1 MAPEGRICQSI
12 LVIVMDNKLIFENWR
27 KFRHRSNISIHDL
40 TTEEI
45 QAARTLNEMKVPLIL
60 ALTTDLDL
68 PVAEGRASVSRTNKK
83 SSARDNARRQKE
95 LLTFLGIDPDT
106 KVDDLTPEKREEYDD
121 FLSAIKHMQKKKRD
135 AYGEFGIFGKAGQG
149 NLAATEVSKLP
160 FINKIPGVKSL
171 LSKLFGRTDV
181 SVADVINAVGS
192 LAIT

>member
-1 MAPEGRICQSI
+1 M
-12 LVIVMDNKLIFENWR
+12 NTKLIFENWR
-27 KFRHRSNISIHDL
+27 QFRHRSNISIHDL
-40 TTEEI
+40 TAEEI

-83 SSARDNARRQKE
+83 NSARDNARRREE
-95 LLTFLGIDPDT
+95 LLTFLGIDADT
-106 KVDDLTPEKREEYDD
+106 KVDDLTPEDREEYDD

-171 LSKLFGRTDV
+171 LSKLFGSTDV
-181 SVADVINAVGS
+181 SVADVISAVGS